1 MKQFILSLVFLFLT
15 SFVNSQVFNGVPIKG
30 NLQTCIANFKQK
42 GFTFIKYNEYGA
54 TMSGVVANKQ
64 VELYIIMTP
73 KSKVVCKLSMYFS
86 KQQGWSSLYSEY
98 SKVKEMLT
106 LKYGEPDYISEEFI
120 TPYKLG
126 DGYETTALEIEKCNY
141 NSIWLYKDNTN
152 IVVEISKYLQIYLS
166 YENEDN
172 MKIKKI
178 EENSVNYNTF

>member
-64 VELYIIMTP
+64 VELYIMVTP
-73 KSKVVCKLSMYFS
+73 KSKMVCRVLIYFS
-86 KQQGWSSLYSEY
+86 KQISWARLYSQY
-98 SKVKEMLT
+98 SEVKEMLT
-106 LKYGEPDYISEEFI
+106 LKYGEPDYNVETFI
-120 TPYKLG
+120 TPYQLG
-126 DGYETTALEIEKCNY
+126 DGYETNAVELEKCNY
-141 NSIWLYKDNTN
+141 NSIWLNRNNTN
-152 IVVEISKYLQIYLS
+152 ILVEISEYLQIYLS
-166 YENEDN
+166 YENNEN
-172 MKIKKI
+172 MGIKKI